1 MAAPEVSGETRQDI
15 SSFTQGS
22 KRSAQDLARQTLA
35 GQESARRM
43 MRPDESFE
51 AGLGGDISAPS
62 LSKAIQSRSMQRF
75 GREMDD
81 LKAQVNYQSLN
92 KKFKRLGEAA
102 ELVAAE
108 NEHNARVRQMR
119 YQERQNKKRAR
130 GALISSILGVGGA
143 IAGAAVGGAPGAM
156 IGSQAGQAAGGLLG
170 GG

>member
-1 MAAPEVSGETRQDI
+1 MAAQEVGGELRADI
-15 SSFTQGS
+15 QRFTDASRKDANQ
-22 KRSAQDLARQTLA
+22 LARETLA
-35 GQESARRM
+35 GTQSAQRM

-75 GREMDD
+75 DRDMQD